1 MTNFDL
7 FIYNTYL
14 DILIKRLSDGYP
26 TRSLRYI
33 FIISKFFLSGPFLIL
48 YFK

>member
-14 DILIKRLSDGYP
+14 DILIKRLPDGHP
-26 TRSLRYI
+26 SRYYYNVSI
-33 FIISKFFLSGPFLIL
+33 CQK
-48 YFK
+48 

>member
-14 DILIKRLSDGYP
+14 DILIERLPDGHP
-26 TRSLRYI
+26 TL
-33 FIISKFFLSGPFLIL
+33 ISTRVG
-48 YFK
+48 